1 MLKLMRRIA
10 RDQRGITGL
19 ETAIILIAF
28 VVVAAVFAYTAL
40 SAGIFSAQKGQ
51 ETIYS
56 GLKQAAGTLELKGGM
71 IAYNKVASESIGTGD
86 GTTITVYTAYAPILA
101 NSQTIYV
108 AGVAKVEGTDYTI
121 TDATG
126 AIIFLVTKEPGVGVA
141 ITADYQAASSKVA
154 KVSFVVSNGVGG
166 EPVDLTIPTD
176 ADAPPDGAAD
186 SASTHKAVISYRDK
200 NQFIPNLAWIKSQ
213 LGFGDSDNL
222 VEQGE
227 EFLVT
232 VNLRALTTKLGADT
246 EFTLEV
252 KPMQGGSLVMSRTTP
267 NTIDKIINLR

>member
-1 MLKLMRRIA
+1 MLKLMKKLA

-56 GLKQAAGTLELKGGM
+56 GLKQAAGSMEIKGGM
-71 IAYNKVASESIGTGD
+71 IAYNKVAGESIGTGD
-86 GTTITVYTAYAPILA
+86 GAEDTFYTAYAPILA
-101 NSQTIYV
+101 DSQTVYV
-108 AGVAKVEGTDYTI
+108 AGTAKVETTDYTI

-126 AIIFLVTKEPGVGVA
+126 VIVFEAGDIPTLGQAVTV
-141 ITADYQAASSKVA
+141 DYQAAASKVA

-166 EPVDLTIPTD
+166 EPIDLTVPTD

-186 SASTHKAVISYRDK
+186 SGSTHKTVISFNDK
-200 NQFIPNLAWIKSQ
+200 NQLINNLAWTKTQ

-222 VEQGE
+222 LEQGE
-227 EFLVT
+227 EFLIT
-232 VNLRALTTKLGADT
+232 VNLRALTTELGSDT
-246 EFTLEV
+246 EFTLAV
-252 KPMQGGSLVMSRTTP
+252 KPMQGGSLIVTRTTP
-267 NTIDKIINLR
+267 NTIDKVINLR